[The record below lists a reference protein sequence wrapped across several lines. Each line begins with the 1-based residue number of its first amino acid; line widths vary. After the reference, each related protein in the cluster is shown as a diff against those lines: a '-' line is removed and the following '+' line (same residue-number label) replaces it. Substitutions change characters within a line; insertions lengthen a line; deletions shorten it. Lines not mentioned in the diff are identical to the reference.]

1 MVVDY
6 RTLRHKASHI
16 VFLESSAGIDVAV
29 FSSLGATMKFLRAM
43 NKYLMDTYK
52 ASIHGRN
59 GRLLGYMQNGGITL
73 FL

>member
-16 VFLESSAGIDVAV
+16 VFLESSDCIDAAV
-29 FSSLGATMKFLRAM
+29 FSSLGATLKFL
-43 NKYLMDTYK
+43 KLMSNYK
-52 ASIHGRN
+52 ASIHGRD
-59 GRLLGYMQNGGITL
+59 GSLLVFMQNGGITL

>member
-16 VFLESSAGIDVAV
+16 VFLESSEGIDVVV
-29 FSSLGATMKFLRAM
+29 FSSLGATMKFL
-43 NKYLMDTYK
+43 KLMRDLK

-59 GRLLGYMQNGGITL
+59 GSLLGYMQNGGITL

>member
-16 VFLESSAGIDVAV
+16 VFLESSEGIDVV
-29 FSSLGATMKFLRAM
+29 FSILGATMKFL
-43 NKYLMDTYK
+43 KLMRDLK

-59 GRLLGYMQNGGITL
+59 GSLLGYMQNGGITL